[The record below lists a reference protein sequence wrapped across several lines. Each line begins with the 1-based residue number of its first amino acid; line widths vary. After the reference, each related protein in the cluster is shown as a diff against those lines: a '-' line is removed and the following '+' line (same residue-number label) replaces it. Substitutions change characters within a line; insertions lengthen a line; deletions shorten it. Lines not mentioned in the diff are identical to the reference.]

1 MDNEPQGQTGK
12 RVIDSFSFKIADMT
26 IVDRDYGSLRFLY
39 SAYKL
44 ANKNKSQQTK
54 RANQFNIQHSF
65 ERTGRK
71 TRCTRSTEY

>member
-1 MDNEPQGQTGK
+1 MDNEPQGQAGK

-26 IVDRDYGSLRFLY
+26 IVNRDYDSLRFLY

-54 RANQFNIQHSF
+54 RANQFNIQY
-65 ERTGRK
+65 
-71 TRCTRSTEY
+71 STNIILN

>member
-1 MDNEPQGQTGK
+1 MDNEPQGQAGK
-12 RVIDSFSFKIADMT
+12 RVIDSFFFKIADMT
-26 IVDRDYGSLRFLY
+26 VVDRDYGGSLRFLY

-65 ERTGRK
+65 ERQGGRLA
-71 TRCTRSTEY
+71 STEY